1 MDKGLLKIIIPRK
14 EVLESKAKAK
24 TIEIKKG

>member
-14 EVLESKAKAK
+14 KVIESKAKA
-24 TIEIKKG
+24 IEIKKG